1 MLRTPIRP
9 RARLRSHS
17 SMRVCTFVRVSSTCK
32 TVWQRASDM
41 SGEELRIFT
50 AYASPEDTHTCVR
63 ARACVR
69 AYVRACACKRGGGG
83 AVGERV
89 GA

>member
-50 AYASPEDTHTCVR
+50 AYASPEDVCVYVR
-63 ARACVR
+63 VRACVR
-69 AYVRACACKRGGGG
+69 TCVRVRVKGGGG
-83 AVGERV
+83 GRVERE
-89 GA
+89 